1 MKKIFLLLIVILIAF
16 AAYVASRPSDFS
28 VTRSA
33 TLSAS
38 PEVVFNQVNNF
49 HHWNHWSPWA
59 KLDPNAKNS
68 FEGPESGQGAI
79 FRWDGDKNVGAGNMT
94 IIESHPFD
102 HIGIRLEFIKPF
114 AGVNKTDFTFKGEGN
129 QTRVS
134 WTMSG
139 KNNFIAKAI
148 GIFMDCDKMI
158 GDMFE
163 KGLSNLKSIV
173 ETKTDTQPAL

>member
-1 MKKIFLLLIVILIAF
+1 MKKILLLLVVIILAF
-16 AAYVASRPSDFS
+16 ISYVATRPSDFS

-33 TLSAS
+33 TMSAS
-38 PEVVFNQVNNF
+38 PEVIFAQVNDF
-49 HHWNHWSPWA
+49 HKWNDWSPWA

-68 FEGPESGQGAI
+68 FEGPDSGEGAI

-94 IIESHPFD
+94 IVESHPFA

-114 AGVNKTDFTFKGEGN
+114 AGLNKTDFTFKPEGP
-129 QTRVS
+129 QTLVT

-139 KNNFIAKAI
+139 KNNFIAKAM
-148 GIFMDCDKMI
+148 GVFMDCDKMI

-163 KGLSNLKSIV
+163 KGLAQMKSNV
-173 ETKTDTQPAL
+173 EKAPADSGV